1 MIRLLTTSHYLKR
14 CKIFG
19 VSIPSGAAVPI
30 TSLGVPLATG
40 RPGETASSAIPSA
53 SSSLNGMTSG
63 SAGGSALNAG
73 LKNPLGSLLT
83 ISCILFTVGFVSVGA
98 RTDHDADGDF
108 DFYIPSCALRCSDR
122 LTRGPTAASPL
133 SLTEG

>member
-14 CKIFG
+14 CKIFSL
-19 VSIPSGAAVPI
+19 SIPSGAAVPI
-30 TSLGVPLATG
+30 TFLGVPLEIG
-40 RPGETASSAIPSA
+40 RPGGTVSSAIPPA
-53 SSSLNGMTSG
+53 SSSLHGMTSG

-83 ISCILFTVGFVSVGA
+83 ISCILFTIGFASVGA
-98 RTDHDADGDF
+98 RADHDADGDF
-108 DFYIPSCALRCSDR
+108 DFHIPSCALRCSGR

-133 SLTEG
+133 SLAEG